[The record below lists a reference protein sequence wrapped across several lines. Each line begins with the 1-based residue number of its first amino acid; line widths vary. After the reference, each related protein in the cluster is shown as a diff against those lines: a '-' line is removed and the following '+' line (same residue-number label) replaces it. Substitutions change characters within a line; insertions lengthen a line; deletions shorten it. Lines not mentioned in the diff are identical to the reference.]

1 MEYALQELHN
11 QHQHQQVRFTEISF
25 IYQLHIS
32 YMNVYVKYN
41 PGLAYIKILELLYM
55 SFFSKVHIA
64 SR

>member
-1 MEYALQELHN
+1 MEYALQKLHN

-41 PGLAYIKILELLYM
+41 PGIIIHVI
-55 SFFSKVHIA
+55 FF
-64 SR
+64 